1 MQAQS
6 KACGSV
12 CEETDVK
19 QKKEFIAKNKVSETL
34 LIPLYARAR
43 EQQQVPPLLIDKC
56 AAQLVQRID
65 YDFQKF
71 ELAPMSMTGVVIR
84 AAYFDAIVRLFIEQ
98 HSEPVVV
105 HLGCGLDTRRQRLGK
120 QAEKAQFY
128 HIDIPEVIAFRK
140 SLLTPETNET
150 LVSACMFSTEWM
162 DALVKKTPKATFIFI
177 IEGVLMYFSYTEN
190 KQLFE
195 NIAAHFSG
203 AEIHFDVISAW
214 LSQHT
219 YLHDAVRFTQAEFK
233 FGVDNDKLF
242 ERWHPRLQYQGSF
255 DLLSFDGWRNMSWPI
270 LMGQA
275 LFPSLK
281 SAARVVAY
289 LIK

>member
-1 MQAQS
+1 MLTPCE
-6 KACGSV
+6 ACCSI
-12 CEETDVK
+12 CEEMEVG
-19 QKKEFIAKNKVSETL
+19 QKKVFIAENEVSETL

-43 EQQQVPPLLIDKC
+43 EQQQVPPLLIDKS

-84 AAYFDAIVRLFIEQ
+84 ASYFDAIVRQFIEQ
-98 HSEPVVV
+98 HSESVVV
-105 HLGCGLDTRRQRLGK
+105 HLGCGLDTRRQRLGV
-120 QAEKAQFY
+120 QAEKAHFY
-128 HIDIPEVIAFRK
+128 QIDVPEVITFRK
-140 SLLTPETNET
+140 SLLRPENNES
-150 LVSACMFSTEWM
+150 LVPTCMFSTEWM
-162 DALVKKTPKATFIFI
+162 GVLLKKHPKATFIFI

-195 NIAAHFSG
+195 NIAARFSG

-219 YLHDAVRFTQAEFK
+219 YLHDAVRFTHAEFK

-242 ERWHPRLQYQGSF
+242 ERWHPSLQYQGSF
-255 DLLSFDGWRNMSWPI
+255 DLLSFEGWRNMSWPI